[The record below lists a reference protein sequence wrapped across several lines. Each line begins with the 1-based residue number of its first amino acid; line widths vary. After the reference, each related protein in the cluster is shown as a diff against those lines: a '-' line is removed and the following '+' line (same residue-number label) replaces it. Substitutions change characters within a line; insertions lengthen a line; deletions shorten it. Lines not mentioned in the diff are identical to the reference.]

1 MTESYLA
8 QLEVQIER
16 LLVHCDNM
24 EEKMQQLQTQ
34 ADNANQ
40 AEQERRNEY
49 QQLMSRYNELDKNL
63 QDMSAKEARARTSE
77 HQALQEK
84 AKLVQLNDRTKNHI
98 EKMIS
103 RLKALEQSTWI
114 KTSL

>member
-16 LLVHCDNM
+16 LLTHCDNL
-24 EEKMQQLQTQ
+24 EEQNLQLQERV
-34 ADNANQ
+34 NGANQ
-40 AEQERRNEY
+40 AEQERRSEY
-49 QQLMSRYNELDKNL
+49 QQLMTRYDALDKNY
-63 QDMSAKEARARTSE
+63 QEMSAKEQRAVTSE

-84 AKLVQLNDRTKNHI
+84 AKLAQLNDRTKSHI

-103 RLKALEQSTWI
+103 RLKALEQNS
-114 KTSL
+114 